1 VVRQLDDRRTA
12 SFLQSAAGST
22 KATRK
27 AGLEWEQTE
36 EAEHAA
42 DTQAQVIRFL
52 WRKHACAHST
62 HTYSPHAHHL
72 TLVTNVTDLHRQPT
86 TLRRHGRTVQW
97 QRFATPGR
105 DDEGGRCA
113 NTSRQEDWFDN
124 VEEQDRFVEH
134 ASGFAQAPEA
144 RTRLVARARRRL
156 WRCGGKEGG
165 REGEGEGDGR
175 GEEGQQVGRERC
187 DGMPLRL

>member
-1 VVRQLDDRRTA
+1 M
-12 SFLQSAAGST
+12 
-22 KATRK
+22 
-27 AGLEWEQTE
+27 
-36 EAEHAA
+36 
-42 DTQAQVIRFL
+42 
-52 WRKHACAHST
+52 
-62 HTYSPHAHHL
+62 
-72 TLVTNVTDLHRQPT
+72 
-86 TLRRHGRTVQW
+86 TVQW

-156 WRCGGKEGG
+156 WRCGGKGNTGNTAALPACAPVVTAGG
-165 REGEGEGDGR
+165 H
-175 GEEGQQVGRERC
+175 Q
-187 DGMPLRL
+187 